1 MRKEKKK
8 KNKTEEKGKLSAIE
22 DLLSK
27 LKKTSRENL
36 QSNLDLS
43 IQAIIDDEGEEPEE
57 PEPLPR
63 EFQTSPRRDFPSRAR
78 ENDDRGGE
86 NKNRFGK
93 NRGDSSNFRTRRRSH
108 ERPRKNITT
117 NSLRNR
123 REVAKEEPQAT
134 KTEPVMMSLISV
146 PEE

>member
-1 MRKEKKK
+1 MLFL
-8 KNKTEEKGKLSAIE
+8 TFMYIFF
-22 DLLSK
+22 
-27 LKKTSRENL
+27 KTSRENL

-93 NRGDSSNFRTRRRSH
+93 SFFFILKRFFFCWMTWIWGF
-108 ERPRKNITT
+108 
-117 NSLRNR
+117 
-123 REVAKEEPQAT
+123 Q
-134 KTEPVMMSLISV
+134 SV
-146 PEE
+146 RYF